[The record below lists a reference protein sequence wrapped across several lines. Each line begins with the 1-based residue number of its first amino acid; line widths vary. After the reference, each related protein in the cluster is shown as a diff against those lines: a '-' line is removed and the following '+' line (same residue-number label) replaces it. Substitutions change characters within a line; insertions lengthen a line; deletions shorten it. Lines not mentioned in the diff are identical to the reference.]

1 LSSIRD
7 RQSGF
12 VAEGAKSALRPAPR
26 TTIHSRSAQIRG
38 WLISLA
44 KHLVL
49 VFFGLFFALP
59 LFWMLSTAFKTDP
72 EVLTYPPKWIPN
84 ELMWSNFPEAFV
96 FVPFAAYLRNS
107 AIVSTLSVFGTLL
120 SCTLPAYAFAR
131 LQWRGRDPLF
141 ILVLSTI
148 MLPYQVTMIPLYVIF
163 NKIGWVNTLRP
174 LIVPAFLGNPFF
186 IFLLR
191 QFFSGIPKD
200 LSDSAR
206 IDGCTEL
213 RILGAIILPLAR
225 PALMVV
231 ALFQFLN
238 SWNAFLGPLIYLNE
252 ERLFTVSLGLALMR
266 SAYGLSRFSLIM
278 AATSLFVI
286 PVIILFFFAQ
296 RTFIQGITFTGIKG

>member
-72 EVLTYPPKWIPN
+72 EVLTYPPKWIPDK
-84 ELMWSNFPEAFV
+84 LMWINFPEAFV

-174 LIVPAFLGNPFF
+174 LIIPAFLGNPFF

>member
-1 LSSIRD
+1 MSSIRD

-84 ELMWSNFPEAFV
+84 KLMWSNFPEAFV

-174 LIVPAFLGNPFF
+174 LIIPAFLGNPFF

>member
-1 LSSIRD
+1 MSSIRD

-12 VAEGAKSALRPAPR
+12 VAEGAKSALRPVQK

-84 ELMWSNFPEAFV
+84 KLMWSNFPEAFV

-174 LIVPAFLGNPFF
+174 LIIPAFLGNPFF

>member
-1 LSSIRD
+1 MLAELRRRSRD
-7 RQSGF
+7 PARC
-12 VAEGAKSALRPAPR
+12 LREPGGYAREAHRPV
-26 TTIHSRSAQIRG
+26 RG
-38 WLISLA
+38 VERLE
-44 KHLVL
+44 H
-49 VFFGLFFALP
+49 
-59 LFWMLSTAFKTDP
+59 TDGV
-72 EVLTYPPKWIPN
+72 EMWIV
-84 ELMWSNFPEAFV
+84 EQRAGWV
-96 FVPFAAYLRNS
+96 
-107 AIVSTLSVFGTLL
+107 
-120 SCTLPAYAFAR
+120 
-131 LQWRGRDPLF
+131 QWRGRDPLF

-174 LIVPAFLGNPFF
+174 LIIPAFLGNPFF

-252 ERLFTVSLGLALMR
+252 ERLFMVSLGLALMR

-296 RTFIQGITFTGIKG
+296 RTFIQGITFTGMKR